1 MKTVT
6 NALIILMMA
15 VAAGA
20 QGWPSGAAVDPAS
33 TESGP
38 SPGELAVRIAA
49 AKLSS
54 DEWSEQ
60 RTQFGLA
67 IGLGEGI
74 WLSAGGSARD
84 LSGHGAFQRGLE
96 DTRLGLGFWP
106 RLSRN
111 LRAGASGYFIVPTGY
126 RSQEHYY
133 AAAEDSVHYLPPF
146 SFRQTAGELMT
157 GARWSLSPAA
167 ELGATLGY
175 LSTSDRAEQA
185 FRWSLSARLM
195 PLGPRWAAEFN
206 YGQSLTRAGMLP
218 NTEIVSAA
226 LALNLGWGFTL
237 RPGVTAELGDNPL
250 YGGSVG
256 LRFTARLPK
265 SVAGGNASE
274 QVPLPVFLGG
284 RVLVAPPLNDLPLAG
299 SEELWQSVRAE
310 IAPSFEDVV
319 AIPTLDVPG
328 LPYSDATRA
337 RQDQSLRA
345 ISEAY
350 PDAEWLLIT
359 RVESEDVTR
368 SGGLRVP
375 LVVNQTQW
383 LAQCRLTVE
392 LVNLYS
398 IQTRTRR
405 TIEATAAKREMP
417 TLTMVSTP
425 ESERLSATA
434 ARQLTFEAYR
444 EAGREIARMVGTW
457 ESDWRSSRR

>member
-1 MKTVT
+1 MKTAT
-6 NALIILMMA
+6 NTLIILMMA

-38 SPGELAVRIAA
+38 SPGELTVQVAA

-60 RTQFGLA
+60 RTRFGLA
-67 IGLGEGI
+67 IGLGEGF

-84 LSGHGAFQRGLE
+84 LSGHGAFQQGLE

-106 RLSRN
+106 ALTRTLDV
-111 LRAGASGYFIVPTGY
+111 GASGYFIVPTGY

-146 SFRQTAGELMT
+146 SFQQTAGELMT

-167 ELGATLGY
+167 ELGAMLGY

-185 FRWSLSARLM
+185 FRWALSARLM
-195 PLGPRWAAEFN
+195 PLGPRYAAEFG
-206 YGQSLTRAGMLP
+206 YAQSLVRTGTLP
-218 NTEIVSAA
+218 NTETVTAA

-237 RPGVTAELGDNPL
+237 LPGVTAELGDDPL
-250 YGGSVG
+250 YGGSIG

-265 SVAGGNASE
+265 SVVGGKESE
-274 QVPLPVFLGG
+274 TAPLPVFLGG
-284 RVLVAPPLNDLPLAG
+284 RVLVAPPLCNAPLAG
-299 SEELWQSVRAE
+299 SEELWQSIRGE
-310 IAPSFEDVV
+310 IAPSFDEVV
-319 AIPTLDVPG
+319 ALSSLDVPG
-328 LPYSDATRA
+328 LPYSEETRS

-345 ISEAY
+345 ISEAS
-350 PDAEWLLIT
+350 PEAEWLLIA
-359 RVESEDVTR
+359 RVEHEDVTR
-368 SGGLRVP
+368 AGGLRVP

-383 LAQCRLTVE
+383 TAECRLTVE

-405 TIEATAAKREMP
+405 TIEATAVKREMP
-417 TLTMVSTP
+417 TLAMVSTP
-425 ESERLSATA
+425 ESELLSASA
-434 ARQLTFEAYR
+434 ARQLTFAAYR